1 MLKSLVEQSIKLKLV
16 MAILLVILL
25 AVGLQGVRNLPI
37 DAVPD
42 LTTTQVSVLTDAPG
56 LSPVEV
62 ERTVTFPME
71 MALNGTPRLQEL
83 RSMSRSGLSVV
94 TAVFEDGTDLWL
106 SRQIVLERVRGAEE
120 NLPALAGTPQL
131 SPATGGLGDIF
142 RFVVRSDHH
151 SPMQLRTLLDW
162 EIAPKIRQVSGV
174 VEVNSFG
181 GDLKEYQV
189 IVDRARLHLQ
199 KLRLSEVA
207 EAIENAN
214 STVGGGYVERKSESL
229 TLRGVGLFRNEEE
242 IGNVVIR
249 TADDGTPVLVRH
261 IGEVKIGSAIRY
273 GVITRD
279 GEGEAVVGLTL
290 MLLGSNSREVVHN
303 VKEKVADIQRGLP
316 AGVVIEAVYDRSD
329 FVGRTIAT
337 VAKNLAE
344 GALVVTIV
352 LWLFLG
358 TFRGAL
364 VVVLGIPASMA
375 IAVIGMHL
383 FGVTGDLMSLGAID
397 FGFLVDGPI
406 VVLEAI
412 IAAFAGK
419 KLVGSARDPAYS
431 EVASSVVRP
440 VGFAVAIIMLVYLP
454 LLSLEGIEG
463 KMFRPMAI
471 TMACALFGALVYSV
485 VFFPGLVALFV
496 PPAPGH
502 GPHWVERLTHHYT
515 AALPWAM
522 RMRAPLLVGAGFALV
537 GSLVLLG
544 GKGADFM
551 PRIEEGDLVVT
562 IRRAP
567 SIGLNEAKELDLA
580 AEKVLHK
587 FPEVVT
593 AIALTGRAEVATDPV
608 GNDSTDLLVH
618 LRPKKEWTTAQD
630 FDAFSV
636 MVKNAIEE
644 NVPGTF
650 VSVSQPIEDKTNEL
664 ISGSRADVQI
674 SIFGDELE
682 NLREKSD
689 EVANVVR
696 TIQGSG
702 DVRVERV
709 LGAPQLTVTPDRA
722 RLARYGIHA
731 QDALKVVQ
739 ASRVGIP
746 VGILYEGAKRF
757 EVKVIA
763 PLRTPTAEALGELF
777 VETSDGGT
785 VPLSE
790 VASITES
797 EGASQIRHINL
808 ARTIR
813 VEVNLRG
820 RDLVSWIAEARS
832 KVDQQVHLPREWKI
846 EWGGQFAN
854 FERAKN
860 RLGMVVPMALVI
872 IFGMLLWMFQAP
884 RYAIAVFAV
893 VPFALTGGALG
904 LVLRDIA
911 FSIPAAVGFIALAG
925 VSVLNGVV
933 LASAVREKLDSGW
946 PLDQAI
952 LEGSTHTMRAVL
964 TTGAVAAFGF
974 LPMALATGAGAEV
987 QRPLATVVICGI
999 LFSTALTLFLLPGV
1013 LRLALHVRRRESKQ
1027 VAEPAGADPEAA

>member
-1 MLKSLVEQSIKLKLV
+1 MLKSIVEQSIKLKYV
-16 MAILLVILL
+16 MALLLVVLL
-25 AVGLQGVRNLPI
+25 AAGLQGVRKLPI

-71 MALNGTPRLQEL
+71 MALNGTPRLAEL

-94 TAVFEDGTDLWL
+94 TAVFEDGSDLWL
-106 SRQIVLERVRGAEE
+106 SRQIVLERVRSAEGD
-120 NLPALAGTPQL
+120 LPALAGTPQL
-131 SPATGGLGDIF
+131 SPASGGLGDIF

-189 IVDRARLHLQ
+189 IVDRSRLHTQ

-207 EAIENAN
+207 DAIHNAN

-229 TLRGVGLFRNEEE
+229 TLRGVGLFKNEEE

-249 TADDGTPVLVRH
+249 TADDGTPILVRH
-261 IGEVKIGSAIRY
+261 IGEVKVGSAIRY

-290 MLLGSNSREVVHN
+290 MLLGANSREVVHN
-303 VKEKVADIQRGLP
+303 VKQKVADIQRGLP

-344 GALVVTIV
+344 GALVVTFV
-352 LWLFLG
+352 LWIFLG

-406 VVLEAI
+406 VILEAI

-419 KLVGSARDPAYS
+419 KLVGNARDPAYS
-431 EVASSVVRP
+431 EVGASVIRP

-454 LLSLEGIEG
+454 LLTLEGIEG

-471 TMACALFGALVYSV
+471 TMACALFGALVYSA

-496 PPAPGH
+496 PPAAGH
-502 GPHWVERLTHHYT
+502 GPHWIERLTHHYGGMI
-515 AALPWAM
+515 PWAI
-522 RMRAPLLVGAGFALV
+522 RMRVPLLIGAGFALV
-537 GSLVLLG
+537 GSMVLLG
-544 GKGADFM
+544 RLGADFM

-567 SIGLNEAKELDLA
+567 SIGLGEAKELDLA
-580 AEKVLHK
+580 AEKVLRK

-593 AIALTGRAEVATDPV
+593 AIALTGRAEVAVDPV

-618 LRPKKEWTTAQD
+618 LRPKKEWKTATD

-636 MVKNAIEE
+636 AVKDEIEK

-682 NLREKSD
+682 DLRKKSD
-689 EVANVVR
+689 EVAGVIR
-696 TIQGSG
+696 TVQGSG

-722 RLARYGIHA
+722 RLARYGIRA

-746 VGILYEGAKRF
+746 VGIVYEGAKRF

-777 VETSDGGT
+777 VEAADGAT

-790 VASITES
+790 VASITET

-820 RDLVSWIAEARS
+820 RDLVSWVAEAQS
-832 KVDQQVHLPREWKI
+832 KVDAQVNLPRDWKI

-860 RLGMVVPMALVI
+860 RLGMVVPMALAI

-904 LVLRDIA
+904 LVLRNIS

-946 PLDQAI
+946 PLDEAI
-952 LEGSTHTMRAVL
+952 LEGSTQTMRAVL

-999 LFSTALTLFLLPGV
+999 LLSTALTLFLLPGV
-1013 LRLALHVRRRESKQ
+1013 LRLALFVKRRERRPY
-1027 VAEPAGADPEAA
+1027 AEPAGVDPEVA

>member
-1 MLKSLVEQSIKLKLV
+1 MLKSIVEQSIKLKYV
-16 MAILLVILL
+16 MVLLLAVLL
-25 AVGLQGVRNLPI
+25 AVGLQGVRKLPI

-62 ERTVTFPME
+62 ERTVTFPIE
-71 MALNGTPRLQEL
+71 MALNGTPGLSEL

-94 TAVFEDGTDLWL
+94 TAVFSDNSDLWL
-106 SRQIVLERVRGAEE
+106 SRQIVLERVRSAEGD
-120 NLPALAGTPQL
+120 LPDLAGTPQL
-131 SPATGGLGDIF
+131 SPASGGLGDIF

-162 EIAPKIRQVSGV
+162 EIGPKLRQVPGV
-174 VEVNSFG
+174 VEINSFG

-189 IVDRARLHLQ
+189 IVDRGRLHLQ
-199 KLRLSEVA
+199 KLRLTEVA
-207 EAIENAN
+207 EAIEQAN
-214 STVGGGYVERKSESL
+214 VTVGGGYVERRSESL

-249 TADDGTPVLVRH
+249 TDQGTPILVRH
-261 IGEVKIGSAIRY
+261 IGEVKVGSAIRY

-290 MLLGSNSREVVHN
+290 MLLGANSREVVHN
-303 VKEKVADIQRGLP
+303 VKQKVADIQRSLP
-316 AGVVIEAVYDRSD
+316 AGVAIEAVYDRSD

-344 GALVVTIV
+344 GALVVTLV
-352 LWLFLG
+352 LWIFLG

-406 VVLEAI
+406 VILEAI
-412 IAAFAGK
+412 LAAFAGK
-419 KLVGSARDPAYS
+419 KLVGNARDPAYS
-431 EVASSVVRP
+431 EVGISVIRP

-454 LLSLEGIEG
+454 LLTLEGIEG

-471 TMACALFGALVYSV
+471 TMACALFGALVYST
-485 VFFPGLVALFV
+485 VFFPALVALFV
-496 PPAPGH
+496 PPAAGH
-502 GPHWVERLTHHYT
+502 GPHWIERLTHHYG
-515 AALPWAM
+515 AILPWAL
-522 RMRAPLLVGAGFALV
+522 RMRVPLLVAAGVSLV
-537 GSLVLLG
+537 ASMVLLG
-544 GKGADFM
+544 RLGADFM

-567 SIGLNEAKELDLA
+567 SIGLGEARDLDLA
-580 AEKVLHK
+580 AEKALHK
-587 FPEVVT
+587 FPEVVI
-593 AIALTGRAEVATDPV
+593 AIALTGRAEVAVDPV

-630 FDAFSV
+630 FDEFSV
-636 MVKNAIEE
+636 MVKDEIEK

-674 SIFGDELE
+674 SIFGDDLEEL
-682 NLREKSD
+682 RRVSD
-689 EVANVVR
+689 EVAGVVR
-696 TIQGSG
+696 GIQGSG

-722 RLARYGIHA
+722 RLARYGIRA

-746 VGILYEGAKRF
+746 VGLVYEGSKRF
-757 EVKVIA
+757 EVKVIS
-763 PLRTPTAEALGELF
+763 PLRSATSEALGELF
-777 VETSDGGT
+777 VEAADGST

-790 VASITES
+790 VATILET

-820 RDLVSWIAEARS
+820 RDLVSWVAEAQA
-832 KVDQQVHLPREWKI
+832 KVDQQVHMPREYKVA
-846 EWGGQFAN
+846 WGGQFAN

-860 RLGMVVPMALVI
+860 RLGMVVPMALAI

-884 RYAIAVFAV
+884 RYAVAVFAV

-904 LVLRDIA
+904 LVMRNIS

-933 LASAVREKLDSGW
+933 LATAVREKLDSGW
-946 PLDQAI
+946 PLDEAI
-952 LEGSTHTMRAVL
+952 LDGSTHTMRAVL
-964 TTGAVAAFGF
+964 STGAVAAFGF

-999 LFSTALTLFLLPGV
+999 LFSTALTLFVLPGV
-1013 LRLALHVRRRESKQ
+1013 LRLALSARRRERRQ
-1027 VAEPAGADPEAA
+1027 FAEAANVDAEIA

>member
-1 MLKSLVEQSIKLKLV
+1 MLKSIVEASIKLKYV
-16 MAILLVILL
+16 MALLLVVLL
-25 AVGLQGVRNLPI
+25 GVGFQGVRKLPI

-71 MALNGTPRLQEL
+71 IALNGTPGLTEL

-94 TAVFEDGTDLWL
+94 TAIFQDGTDLWL
-106 SRQIVLERVRGAEE
+106 SRQMVLERVRGAEGD
-120 NLPALAGTPQL
+120 LPSLAGTPQL
-131 SPATGGLGDIF
+131 SPASGGLGDIF

-189 IVDRARLHLQ
+189 IVDRGRLHLQ

-207 EAIENAN
+207 EAIKNAN

-242 IGNVVIR
+242 ISNVVIR

-279 GEGEAVVGLTL
+279 GEGEAVLGMTL
-290 MLLGSNSREVVHN
+290 MLLGANSREVVHN
-303 VKEKVADIQRGLP
+303 VKERVAEIQRQLP
-316 AGVVIEAVYDRSD
+316 AGVVIEPIYDRSD

-344 GALVVTIV
+344 GALVVTLV
-352 LWLFLG
+352 LWIFLG

-383 FGVTGDLMSLGAID
+383 FNVTGDLMSLGAID

-406 VVLEAI
+406 VILEAI
-412 IAAFAGK
+412 IATFAGK
-419 KLVGSARDPAYS
+419 KLVGTGRDAAYL
-431 EVASSVVRP
+431 EVGSSVIRP

-471 TMACALFGALVYSV
+471 TMACALFGALVYSAL
-485 VFFPGLVALFV
+485 FFPGLVALFV
-496 PPAPGH
+496 PPAAGH
-502 GPHWVERLTHHYT
+502 GPHWIERLTHHYG
-515 AALPWAM
+515 ASLPWAM
-522 RMRAPLLVGAGFALV
+522 RMRAPLLIASGFALV
-537 GSLVLLG
+537 GSMVLLG
-544 GKGADFM
+544 RLGADFM

-567 SIGLNEAKELDLA
+567 SIGLNQAKELDLA
-580 AEKVLHK
+580 AEKVVRK

-593 AIALTGRAEVATDPV
+593 ATALTGRAEVAVDPV

-636 MVKNAIEE
+636 LIKDEIEK

-664 ISGSRADVQI
+664 ISGSRADIQI
-674 SIFGDELE
+674 SIFGDELDA
-682 NLREKSD
+682 LREKSD
-689 EVANVVR
+689 EVAAIIR

-709 LGAPQLTVTPDRA
+709 LGAPQLTVQPDRA
-722 RLARYGIHA
+722 RLARYGIRA

-746 VGILYEGAKRF
+746 VGTLYEGAKRF

-763 PLRTPTAEALGELF
+763 PLRTPSTEALGELF
-777 VETSDGGT
+777 VETAEGGT

-790 VASITES
+790 VASITET

-820 RDLVSWIAEARS
+820 RDLVSWVAEARS
-832 KVDQQVHLPREWKI
+832 KVEQQVHLPSQWKI

-860 RLGMVVPMALVI
+860 RLGMVVPMALAI

-884 RYAIAVFAV
+884 RYAVAVFAV

-904 LVLRDIA
+904 LVMRNIA

-933 LASAVREKLDSGW
+933 LATAVREKLDSGW

-952 LEGSTHTMRAVL
+952 LEGSTTTMRAVI

-1013 LRLALHVRRRESKQ
+1013 LRLALFVRRKERPP
-1027 VAEPAGADPEAA
+1027 VAEPTRTDAEIA

>member
-1 MLKSLVEQSIKLKLV
+1 MLKSIVEQSIKLKYV
-16 MAILLVILL
+16 MALLLVVLL
-25 AVGLQGVRNLPI
+25 GVGLQGVRKLPI

-62 ERTVTFPME
+62 ESTVTFPIE
-71 MALNGTPRLQEL
+71 MALNGTPRLAEL

-94 TAVFEDGTDLWL
+94 TAVFEDGADLWL
-106 SRQIVLERVRGAEE
+106 SRQIVLERVRSAEGD
-120 NLPALAGTPQL
+120 LPALAGTPQL
-131 SPATGGLGDIF
+131 SPASGGLGDIF

-162 EIAPKIRQVSGV
+162 EIAPKIRQVPGV
-174 VEVNSFG
+174 VEINSFG

-189 IVDRARLHLQ
+189 IVDRGRLHLQ

-207 EAIENAN
+207 EAIDNAN
-214 STVGGGYVERKSESL
+214 ATVGGGYVERKSESL

-242 IGNVVIR
+242 ISNVVIR
-249 TADDGTPVLVRH
+249 TSDAGTPVLVRH
-261 IGEVKIGSAIRY
+261 IGEVKVGSAIRY

-290 MLLGSNSREVVHN
+290 MLLGANSREVVHN

-344 GALVVTIV
+344 GALVVTLV
-352 LWLFLG
+352 LWMFLG

-406 VVLEAI
+406 VILEAI

-419 KLVGSARDPAYS
+419 KLVGTARDPAYS
-431 EVASSVVRP
+431 EVGSSVIRP

-454 LLSLEGIEG
+454 LLTLEGIEG

-471 TMACALFGALVYSV
+471 TMACALFGALVYSAL
-485 VFFPGLVALFV
+485 FFPALVVLFV
-496 PPAPGH
+496 PPATGH
-502 GPHWVERLTHHYT
+502 GPHWIERLSHHY
-515 AALPWAM
+515 AAAIPWAL
-522 RMRAPLLVGAGFALV
+522 RWRVPLLIGAGFSLV
-537 GSLVLLG
+537 GSMVLLG
-544 GKGADFM
+544 RMGADFM

-567 SIGLNEAKELDLA
+567 SIGLGEAKDLDLA
-580 AEKVLHK
+580 AEKALRK
-587 FPEVVT
+587 FPEVMT
-593 AIALTGRAEVATDPV
+593 AIALTGRAEVAVDPV

-630 FDAFSV
+630 FDAFSIL
-636 MVKNAIEE
+636 VKDEIEK

-674 SIFGDELE
+674 SIFGDDLE
-682 NLREKSD
+682 GLRRTSD
-689 EVANVVR
+689 EVAAIIR
-696 TIQGSG
+696 TVQGSG

-709 LGAPQLTVTPDRA
+709 LGAPQITVQPDRA
-722 RLARYGIHA
+722 RLARYGIRA

-746 VGILYEGAKRF
+746 VGLVYEGKRRF

-763 PLRTPTAEALGELF
+763 PLRTPTPEALGELF
-777 VETSDGGT
+777 VETADGGT

-790 VASITES
+790 VATIIES

-820 RDLVSWIAEARS
+820 RDLVSWVAEARA
-832 KVDQQVHLPREWKI
+832 KVEQQVTLPREWKI

-860 RLGMVVPMALVI
+860 RLGMVVPMALAI

-884 RYAIAVFAV
+884 RYAVAVFAV

-904 LVLRDIA
+904 LVMRNIS

-933 LASAVREKLDSGW
+933 LATAVREKLDSGW
-946 PLDQAI
+946 PLDEAI
-952 LEGSTHTMRAVL
+952 LEGSTDTMRAVL

-999 LFSTALTLFLLPGV
+999 LLSTALTLFLLPGV
-1013 LRLALHVRRRESKQ
+1013 LKVALFVRRREPRSIE
-1027 VAEPAGADPEAA
+1027 EPARARAKVA